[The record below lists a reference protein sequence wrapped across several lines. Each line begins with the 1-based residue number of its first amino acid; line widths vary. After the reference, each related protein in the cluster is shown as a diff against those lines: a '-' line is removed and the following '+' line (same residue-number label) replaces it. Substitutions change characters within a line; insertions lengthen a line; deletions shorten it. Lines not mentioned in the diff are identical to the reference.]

1 MGVILLVNGPN
12 LNLLGDREPE
22 VYGTDTLEDCVADA
36 RAAALA
42 AGHAL
47 EHVQSNH
54 EGELIEA
61 IQGARGRTAAIVI
74 NPGAFTHTSYAIADA
89 LAAYD
94 GVKVELHL
102 SNTAAREEWRRTS
115 VVGPGGHGHRRRLR
129 AHRVPPRG
137 RGRDRHSGRD
147 DGRRAM
153 SVQLSPMDVGTR
165 MDRVRARFDGIDAL
179 LVTRLVN
186 VRYLTG
192 FTGSAAMLLVRADGA
207 TFVTDGR
214 YRDQSADQLAAAGV
228 DADIAIGL
236 TQAEQRDALA
246 AAATGV
252 ARLGLEADGV
262 TWAQQRTFA
271 AWFPD
276 AELVPTEGLID
287 GLRMVKEPGE
297 VDRIRAACAI
307 ADDALGCAAAHA
319 ARRPDRAGLRA
330 PPRVRD
336 ARAGASGVSF
346 DPIVAAG
353 PNAAL
358 PHARPS
364 DRRIEPGELV
374 VIDFGCVVD
383 GYCSDMTRTV
393 SVGEPGPDARHI
405 WDTVLLAQRTGCEAV
420 AVGAECAAV
429 DRASR
434 DVIADAGWA
443 DAFVH
448 GTGHGVGLE
457 IHESPRVASTSTG
470 TLASGHVVTVE
481 PGVYLPGV
489 GGVRIEDTLVVTP
502 DGPVALT
509 EFPKQLVV

>member
-1 MGVILLVNGPN
+1 
-12 LNLLGDREPE
+12 
-22 VYGTDTLEDCVADA
+22 
-36 RAAALA
+36 
-42 AGHAL
+42 
-47 EHVQSNH
+47 
-54 EGELIEA
+54 
-61 IQGARGRTAAIVI
+61 
-74 NPGAFTHTSYAIADA
+74 
-89 LAAYD
+89 
-94 GVKVELHL
+94 
-102 SNTAAREEWRRTS
+102 
-115 VVGPGGHGHRRRLR
+115 
-129 AHRVPPRG
+129 
-137 RGRDRHSGRD
+137 
-147 DGRRAM
+147 
-153 SVQLSPMDVGTR
+153 MDVGAR
-165 MDRVRARFDGIDAL
+165 MDRVRERFDGIDAL

-192 FTGSAAMLLVRADGA
+192 FTGSAATLLVRTDGA

-228 DADIAIGL
+228 DATIVVGL
-236 TQAEQRDALA
+236 TQAAQRDALA
-246 AAATGV
+246 AAADGI

-262 TWAQQRTFA
+262 TWAQQRAFA
-271 AWFPD
+271 EWFPT
-276 AELVPTEGLID
+276 AELVATEGLVD

-307 ADDALGCAAAHA
+307 ADDALGELLPTL
-319 ARRPDRAGLRA
+319 RDRPTERDFALRLEFA
-330 PPRVRD
+330 MRER
-336 ARAGASGVSF
+336 GASGVSF
-346 DPIVAAG
+346 APIVAAG
-353 PNAAL
+353 PNGAK

-364 DRRIEPGELV
+364 DRHIEPGELV

-393 SVGEPGPDARHI
+393 SVGEPGAEARRI
-405 WDTVLLAQRTGCEAV
+405 WDTVLLAQQTGCEAV

-443 DAFVH
+443 EAFVH

-457 IHESPRVASTSTG
+457 IHESPRVASTATG
-470 TLASGHVVTVE
+470 TLAPGHVVTVE